1 MVFKHDIVP
10 RLLFA
15 SLDSIDTQ
23 LPLLLQYIQVGQSTP
38 QMTDEIKDQLFSFV
52 LGHTKAATNGSDG
65 NGMMH
70 QVRNYRLDSNSK

>member
-1 MVFKHDIVP
+1 MDREYLVVSNHDIVP

-23 LPLLLQYIQVGQSTP
+23 LPLLLQHIQVGQSTP

-52 LGHTKAATNGSDG
+52 LGHTEAAANGSYG
-65 NGMMH
+65 NEGG
-70 QVRNYRLDSNSK
+70 RYDLKS

>member
-15 SLDSIDTQ
+15 PLHSIDTQ

-38 QMTDEIKDQLFSFV
+38 QMTDEIKDQLFSIV
-52 LGHTKAATNGSDG
+52 LGHTEATTNGSDG
-65 NGMMH
+65 NEGG
-70 QVRNYRLDSNSK
+70 RYDLKS